1 MVGYEIIDQSLLTI
15 PTQNK
20 TISKNLSQP
29 GISSIAVPLVKV
41 DVVRKISGLTVII
54 RSYTS
59 TKIKKSLNLLDQNKK
74 RIFEFPK
81 SEYTLRTINSVI
93 HSCNEALKEF
103 NYLDINL
110 IITDHNS
117 EIETLKKIKICLN
130 KANFKTSIINLDE
143 TEMINNIKK
152 KDEFKNPISDSMIS
166 NMMNIYKSLLL
177 TKEKVKDLVYFLE
190 DDYIHEREAI
200 KEMLLTYERISSQ
213 LNKELF
219 LCPADYPYLYN
230 KVENSKIFIG
240 SKRHWRTVNE
250 SLITFMTSRQMILKY
265 WDELKLMCTLRH
277 HPMEKSL
284 HKIYENEYCLSPIP
298 SLAMHCTNI
307 NSVYGLPPNFRWKKI
322 WEENK
327 E

>member
-1 MVGYEIIDQSLLTI
+1 M
-15 PTQNK
+15 
-20 TISKNLSQP
+20 
-29 GISSIAVPLVKV
+29 
-41 DVVRKISGLTVII
+41 
-54 RSYTS
+54 
-59 TKIKKSLNLLDQNKK
+59 IKKILTKTLL
-74 RIFEFPK
+74 IF
-81 SEYTLRTINSVI
+81 TLS
-93 HSCNEALKEF
+93 SFCGLQA
-103 NYLDINL
+103 
-110 IITDHNS
+110 
-117 EIETLKKIKICLN
+117 IEPCVPELV
-130 KANFKTSIINLDE
+130 
-143 TEMINNIKK
+143 
-152 KDEFKNPISDSMIS
+152 
-166 NMMNIYKSLLL
+166 L

-200 KEMLLTYERISSQ
+200 KEMLFTYERISSQ

-250 SLITFMTSRQMILKY
+250 TLITFMTSRQMILKY

-322 WEENK
+322 WEEN
-327 E
+327 EN